1 MYLGLDLG
9 TSGVKALLVDE
20 AQTIVAQATSALTV
34 QRPHSGWSEQDPDSW
49 ITACELAISAVKGQ
63 APAAFSA
70 LKGVAVSGQ
79 MHGATLLDEND
90 RPLRP
95 AILWN
100 DGRSV
105 AECETLEARA
115 DFRGIGGNIVMAG
128 FTAPKL
134 EWVRNHEPEI
144 FAKTRKVLLPK
155 DYVGLWLTGRHM
167 SEMSDAAGTLW
178 LDVANRD
185 WSDTLLAATGLMRDH
200 MPDLVEGSQV
210 AGVLRK
216 QLCDAWGVQN
226 VTVAGGAGDNAAT
239 ACGLGITKPGDAF
252 VSLGTS
258 GVLFTTSAQFASN
271 TKGAVHSF
279 CHAIPDTWHQM
290 GVILSATDGLSWLAE
305 VVGQSPKELAALV
318 PDLPSAP
325 SPVTFLPY
333 LSGERTPHNA
343 PDASGAFL
351 GLKRD
356 HGAAELTQAVFEGV
370 AFAIN
375 DSRRAI
381 EDSGVSLDS
390 AWVAGGGSQSK
401 AWLNIIAAATGLTLK
416 VPASGAQGGALGA
429 ARLAMAATGL
439 QDVFRSPE
447 VAEIIAPDVT
457 LADAYMARQE
467 IYRAAFPALRA
478 VAAS

>member
-9 TSGVKALLVDE
+9 TSGVKARLIDE
-20 AQTIVAQATSALTV
+20 AQVVVAEGSSSLIVE
-34 QRPHSGWSEQDPDSW
+34 RPNLGWSEQDPNSW
-49 ITACELAISAVKGQ
+49 IIACEAAIATIREH
-63 APAAFSA
+63 APVAFSA
-70 LKGVAVSGQ
+70 LRGIAVSGQ
-79 MHGATLLDEND
+79 MHGATLLDERD

-100 DGRSV
+100 DGRSA
-105 AECETLEARA
+105 AECASLEARA
-115 DFRGIGGNIVMAG
+115 DFHGIGGNIVMAG

-134 EWVRNHEPEI
+134 EWVRKHEPVI
-144 FAKTRKVLLPK
+144 FKKTAKVLLPK

-185 WSDTLLAATGLMRDH
+185 WSEPLLRATGLSRDH
-200 MPDLVEGSQV
+200 MPDLVEGSEA
-210 AGVLRK
+210 AGQLRAE
-216 QLCDAWGVQN
+216 LCSAWGVKN
-226 VTVAGGAGDNAAT
+226 VTIAGGAGDNAAT

-279 CHAIPDTWHQM
+279 CHAVPNTWHQM
-290 GVILSATDGLSWLAE
+290 GVILSATDGLNWLADT
-305 VVGQSPKELAALV
+305 VGQSPAKLATLV
-318 PDLPSAP
+318 EDAPVAP
-325 SPVTFLPY
+325 SPITFLPY

-351 GLKRD
+351 GLRRQ
-356 HGAAELTQAVFEGV
+356 HGLAEMTQAVFEGV
-370 AFAIN
+370 AFAMN
-375 DSRRAI
+375 DCRRAI
-381 EDSGVSLDS
+381 EGSGVSLNE

-401 AWLNIIAAATGLTLK
+401 AWLNIVAAATGLTLK
-416 VPASGAQGGALGA
+416 IPESGTQGAALGA

-439 QDVFRSPE
+439 KDVFKSPE
-447 VAEIIAPDVT
+447 IEETIVPDAT
-457 LADAYMARQE
+457 LLDAYSVRQKY
-467 IYRAAFPALRA
+467 YREAFPALQA
-478 VAAS
+478 LAKS